1 MLFFNKN
8 SKNMIEKRVI
18 CLKEF
23 PSDEEIDRLC
33 AGKNFNIRRKW
44 SVIKSLEYNRSGNQL
59 IISREQ
65 AERSGV
71 INITEFIDNMHL
83 LLNIE
88 KIVYTVNNEKLNI
101 EVTVWDEP
109 VYPIKQGY
117 PAMNKA
123 AVLIE
128 DKTTGKKT
136 YSFAGDDDGTYTTVN
151 GVAFPS
157 CCVVSNGLVV
167 LTQLEA
173 DGTLPELNAY
183 RFKEMDIDLDR
194 ITEKRM
200 KKTDIVYSHEIEV
213 RSDENSVFYIP
224 IIDSCFDDEAKRRV
238 GQNLLFGH
246 PLRMQTVDV
255 KNNEAAF
262 LTVTKGQKQCSI
274 AIIDEAN
281 GLICYYNNGDTSGEY
296 TELDGETY
304 PNFMITDNKE
314 VILSIV
320 KDFIETGKPSEK
332 VQWLTEEV

>member
-1 MLFFNKN
+1 MHFFNKN

-18 CLKEF
+18 YLKDF

-33 AGKNFNIRRKW
+33 ADKNFNIRRKW
-44 SVIKSLEYNRSGNQL
+44 SVIKSLEYDRSGNQL

-88 KIVYTVNNEKLNI
+88 KIVYTVNNKKLNV

-109 VYPIKQGY
+109 IYPKKQGY

-123 AVLIE
+123 AVLIV
-128 DKTTGKKT
+128 DKTTGKKS
-136 YSFAGDDDGTYTTVN
+136 YSCTGDDDGTYTTVN
-151 GVAFPS
+151 GTAFPS

-173 DGTLPELNAY
+173 DGTLPDFEAY
-183 RFKEMDIDLDR
+183 KFVEMDIDFDK

-200 KKTDIVYSHEIEV
+200 EKPDIVYSNEIKIEAK
-213 RSDENSVFYIP
+213 DNSTFYIP
-224 IIDSCFDDEAKRRV
+224 IIDLCFDDEAKRRV
-238 GQNLLFGH
+238 GQNLLFSS
-246 PLRMQTVDV
+246 PSKMETINL
-255 KNNEAAF
+255 KNKNAPV
-262 LTVTKGQKQCSI
+262 LTVTKGQKLCSI
-274 AIIDEAN
+274 AIFDEAN
-281 GLICYYNNGDTSGEY
+281 GLIYYYNNGDTSGEY

-314 VILSIV
+314 VILSIF

-332 VQWLTEEV
+332 VQWLTEEE